1 MSAAE
6 EQNLDAAPAADSGQ
20 HFHKME
26 KPNICKGFSQ
36 GISLEVADLWA
47 VILRPPSHKS
57 DWTWLEVHTVTFQ
70 VLLKLSKYFT
80 TGSLLNGCVLNPGFR
95 LRSQGFQIQ
104 FMMGN

>member
-6 EQNLDAAPAADSGQ
+6 EQNLDAAPAAEPTA
-20 HFHKME
+20 FPKME
-26 KPNICKGFSQ
+26 KPNIYEGFSQ
-36 GISLEVADLWA
+36 GMSLEVADLWA

-70 VLLKLSKYFT
+70 VFLKLSNYFT
-80 TGSLLNGCVLNPGFR
+80 PGSLLNGCVLNPGFR